1 MNKQNM
7 AHIVSEME
15 DTCVRLRCGSDM
27 LVTLHTALEEGTLT
41 PETVR
46 NSLWGIFDYIES
58 NVTSMAKFVDLA
70 GDELLEA
77 RKVGVTQ

>member
-27 LVTLHTALEEGTLT
+27 LVTLHTAMEEGTLT

-46 NSLWGIFDYIES
+46 NSLWGIFDYIET
-58 NVTSMAKFVDLA
+58 NVTSQINELSHA
-70 GDELLEA
+70 GDELMEA
-77 RKVGVTQ
+77 RKGVVAQ

>member
-27 LVTLHTALEEGTLT
+27 LVTLHTAMGEGTLT
-41 PETVR
+41 PETAR
-46 NSLWGIFDYIES
+46 NSLWGIFDYIET

-77 RKVGVTQ
+77 RKGVVAQ

>member
-15 DTCVRLRCGSDM
+15 DACVRLRCGSDM
-27 LVTLHTALEEGTLT
+27 LVTLHTAMEEGTLT

-46 NSLWGIFDYIES
+46 SSLWGIFDYIET

-70 GDELLEA
+70 GENLMET
-77 RKVGVTQ
+77 RKGVMAQ